1 MFSSQAVK
9 ALLDLSLDLSDPTD
23 WQAGLLRTVRYHLD
37 ITAVATEPVSGLF
50 AVGMCTSAFGY
61 PGGNIKIAHLCEGTA
76 HGCIHLYGSPGVE
89 CMLQVSDPAGLRI
102 KFLQFAS
109 SVFKLLC
116 IGTNATSVLSM
127 SDMELTHAQMSTIGS
142 LYGTSQTLAGQNCR
156 R

>member
-61 PGGNIKIAHLCEGTA
+61 PRSNLKIARLCEGTA

-116 IGTNATSVLSM
+116 IGMNAISDLSIFILH
-127 SDMELTHAQMSTIGS
+127 LTHMS
-142 LYGTSQTLAGQNCR
+142 R
-156 R
+156 

>member
-50 AVGMCTSAFGY
+50 AVGMCISPLSY
-61 PGGNIKIAHLCEGTA
+61 PRSDPEIAHMCEGTA

-89 CMLQVSDPAGLRI
+89 CMLQVSDPTGLRI

-116 IGTNATSVLSM
+116 IGMDAI
-127 SDMELTHAQMSTIGS
+127 SDVSIPIRS
-142 LYGTSQTLAGQNCR
+142 
-156 R
+156 